1 MSKTQPKTRQDCV
14 ALCKQYGFGLDAF
27 LKENTRPDW
36 TKVYREILLRVG
48 ASNYGRRVSG

>member
-1 MSKTQPKTRQDCV
+1 M
-14 ALCKQYGFGLDAF
+14 ALCKQYGFEIDTF

-36 TKVYREILLRVG
+36 TKVYREILLRVA